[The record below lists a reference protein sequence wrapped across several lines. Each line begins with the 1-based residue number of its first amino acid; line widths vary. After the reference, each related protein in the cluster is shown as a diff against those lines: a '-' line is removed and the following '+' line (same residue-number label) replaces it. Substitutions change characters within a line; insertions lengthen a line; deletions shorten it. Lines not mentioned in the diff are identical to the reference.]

1 LPSRCA
7 GGGVAIRLGFEAR
20 SGCRFDPQTGEIS
33 MTAIQKDDRLK
44 GKVAIVTG
52 AGSRGDGIGNG
63 RAIAVV
69 LARHGA
75 RVTLVDT
82 VAAWAEATVALIAA
96 EGGVSQI
103 VEADVSN
110 PAACENVVART
121 VQEWG
126 RLDILVNNVGI
137 TGPRGD
143 VVEVD
148 PDGWDSAMRIN
159 VASMMLM
166 AKYAIPEMIR
176 SGGGSI
182 VNLSSV
188 AGLLSGHP
196 SLLYPT
202 SKAAVI
208 GLTRAMAA
216 HHGRAGIRVNC
227 IAPGTVYT
235 PMVASRGMTPEMRKA
250 RSESTLLGTEGTGW
264 DIGYGALFL
273 ASDEARWVTGI
284 TLPIDG
290 GATAGR
296 NDLPVPQ
303 SEQDKA

>member
-1 LPSRCA
+1 
-7 GGGVAIRLGFEAR
+7 
-20 SGCRFDPQTGEIS
+20 

-52 AGSRGDGIGNG
+52 AGSRGEGIGNG
-63 RAIAVV
+63 RATAVI

-82 VAAWAEATVALIAA
+82 AALSAQETARLIAA
-96 EGGVSQI
+96 EGSVCQI
-103 VEADVSN
+103 VEGDVSD
-110 PAACENVVART
+110 PVSCQAIVART
-121 VQEWG
+121 LEAWG

-143 VVEVD
+143 AVDVDVEA
-148 PDGWDSAMRIN
+148 WELAMRVN
-159 VASMMLM
+159 VTSMMLM
-166 AKYAIPEMIR
+166 AKVAVPAIIR
-176 SGGGSI
+176 CGGGSI
-182 VNLSSV
+182 INLTSV
-188 AGLLSGHP
+188 AGLLGGHP

-202 SKAAVI
+202 SKGAIVS
-208 GLTRAMAA
+208 LTRAMAA
-216 HHGRAGIRVNC
+216 HHGRDGIRVNC

-235 PMVASRGMTPEMRKA
+235 PMVTSRGMTSEMRKA
-250 RSESTLLGTEGTGW
+250 RSEGTLLGTEGTGW

-273 ASDEARWVTGI
+273 ASDESRWITGI

-296 NDLPVPQ
+296 RGLPVPM
-303 SEQDKA
+303 SEPAA

>member
-1 LPSRCA
+1 MSATR
-7 GGGVAIRLGFEAR
+7 
-20 SGCRFDPQTGEIS
+20 
-33 MTAIQKDDRLK
+33 KDDRLK
-44 GKVAIVTG
+44 GKAAIVTG
-52 AGSRGDGIGNG
+52 AGSRGEGIGNG
-63 RAIAVV
+63 RATAII

-75 RVTLVDT
+75 RVTLVDS
-82 VAAWAEATVALIAA
+82 VAQWAEETKRLIDA
-96 EGGVSQI
+96 EGGTAQI
-103 VEADVSN
+103 VEGDVS
-110 PAACENVVART
+110 AAASCQAIVARSI
-121 VQEWG
+121 EAWG

-137 TGPRGD
+137 TGPRGNA
-143 VVEVD
+143 VEVD
-148 PDGWDSAMRIN
+148 IEAWDTAMRIN

-182 VNLSSV
+182 INLSSV
-188 AGLLSGHP
+188 AGLLGGHP

-202 SKAAVI
+202 SKGAIVS
-208 GLTRAMAA
+208 LTRAMAA
-216 HHGRAGIRVNC
+216 HHGRDGIRVNC

-235 PMVASRGMTPEMRKA
+235 PMVASRGMTPEMRRA

-273 ASDEARWVTGI
+273 ASDKSRWITGV

-296 NDLPVPQ
+296 KGSPVPP
-303 SEQDKA
+303 SEPAPISS

>member
-1 LPSRCA
+1 M
-7 GGGVAIRLGFEAR
+7 
-20 SGCRFDPQTGEIS
+20 EIAS
-33 MTAIQKDDRLK
+33 ADDRLK

-52 AGSRGDGIGNG
+52 AGSRAEGIGNG
-63 RAIAVV
+63 RATAVL

-82 VAAWAEATVALIAA
+82 VAQWAEETARLIEA

-103 VEADVSN
+103 IGGDVSDTASCQN
-110 PAACENVVART
+110 IVART
-121 VQEWG
+121 VDAWG

-137 TGPRGD
+137 TGPRGNAA
-143 VVEVD
+143 EVD
-148 PDGWDSAMRIN
+148 PESWDSAMRVN

-176 SGGGSI
+176 SGGGAI
-182 VNLSSV
+182 VNLTSV
-188 AGLLSGHP
+188 AGLQGGHP

-202 SKAAVI
+202 SKSAVI

-216 HHGRAGIRVNC
+216 HHGRDGIRVNC

-235 PMVASRGMTPEMRKA
+235 PMVASRGMTAEMRKA
-250 RSESTLLGTEGTGW
+250 RSDRTLLGTEGTGW

-273 ASDEARWVTGI
+273 ASDESRWITGI

-290 GATAGR
+290 GATAGSTGS
-296 NDLPVPQ
+296 PVPP
-303 SEQDKA
+303 SEPSR